1 MRVGQHFTI
10 NTRFPLSQ
18 DGYLQMITMYIRSTI
33 GKSVDQVTISMQECR
48 CVYSY
53 FMHFIKSS
61 SISTFVLILLSS
73 KKDYFTQVSFLFL
86 SLLKESNVRINC
98 NKETIAKGC
107 LKQKCLRFFR
117 KENITYFLLFYCKLV
132 KQKFH

>member
-1 MRVGQHFTI
+1 
-10 NTRFPLSQ
+10 
-18 DGYLQMITMYIRSTI
+18 MITMYIRSTI

-61 SISTFVLILLSS
+61 SISTFVLILLSL

-107 LKQKCLRFFR
+107 LKQKCLRSFR

-132 KQKFH
+132 KQKFHWKFLECYGISENP